1 MGHPSSSAL
10 SALAI
15 DAGSPGAPWRD
26 VVAFASLAYSVLAS
40 GDDRAIFGSHGPLPH
55 AGTFLAVCRA
65 SELVLHFLRHGGD
78 L

>member
-15 DAGSPGAPWRD
+15 DAGGPGAPWRD

-40 GDDRAIFGSHGPLPH
+40 DEDRAIFGSHGPLPH
-55 AGTFLAVCRA
+55 AGTFLALCRA
-65 SELVLHFLRHGGD
+65 SELVLHFVRHGGD